1 MSGRLDAFFEFVR
14 RGLIEP
20 LGRLGGLLVAA
31 LRSLTAGLWRFR
43 WRVVITAVLVLIVYG
58 LCTHPPFESVRR
70 GEVLA
75 RTDALDGSV
84 SVYTSGTVLVLPGIH
99 QVRRYSIRDQV
110 YRPTESASA
119 TGPAPF
125 QSVEGLSIGV
135 DLAVRW
141 TVDRA
146 RLAQMSKEF
155 PDDISADLVAP
166 AVQGIVYPT
175 FARYSVREIFSQRR
189 TEIQRELIAELKPK
203 FTAMGL
209 VLREVD
215 MGKVDLPPDY
225 RAGME
230 KLLSE
235 ELETEKIHYTLQL
248 KEAQVKQ
255 QQLEAEADKVR
266 RQTAAEAAGQ
276 EQVIA
281 ARAQEET
288 MKHILP
294 FKQKQIEQRQLEAE
308 ADKVARIRTA
318 EGAAEARRI
327 EAKGEADS
335 RQKLADAEAYRL
347 DLVGKAS
354 AGQMEREGAL
364 VARYPLLIQKT
375 LADKLSDK
383 VQVIIAPLPAAGK
396 FIGSSLLGDQ
406 SPVNPVDD
414 AAAAVTSQAGAPGDS
429 RPHGDARHRGPGP
442 RRAARRAALE
452 RRRAHAAMARR
463 CARDPRRT
471 CRLPEGLRLSSRAGR
486 IPARGRGP
494 AGRALRDRRPRPSRR
509 AALPAR
515 EPGIR
520 GTRYQLRRGV
530 SQGRAAAS
538 HNRRALR
545 RHSPNGRAARRS
557 GLRQHGP
564 SRRFRSALG
573 SRRAVR
579 RSHARISSATAE
591 CESATTANC
600 FIAFWRSPR
609 RSRRSAH
616 AQSSASRG
624 PIASIRIWAPSRA
637 QPSTLNAPGC
647 SSRSKTAN

>member
-14 RGLIEP
+14 RGIIEP
-20 LGRLGGLLVAA
+20 LGRVGKWAA
-31 LRSLTAGLWRFR
+31 PALASLIAGLWRFR
-43 WRVVITAVLVLIVYG
+43 WRVVAVAVALTAVYAVWV
-58 LCTHPPFESVRR
+58 HPPFYSVRR
-70 GEVLA
+70 GEVLT
-75 RTDALDGSV
+75 RTSALDGSV
-84 SVYTSGTVLVLPGIH
+84 SIFSAGTVLILPGIH
-99 QVRRYSIRDQV
+99 QVRRYSVRDQV

-119 TGPAPF
+119 TGSAPF

-141 TVDRA
+141 TVDLA
-146 RLAQMSKEF
+146 RLAQTTKEF

-175 FARYSVREIFSQRR
+175 FSRYSVREIFSQRR
-189 TEIQRELIAELKPK
+189 MEIKQELITELKPK
-203 FTAMGL
+203 FAAVGL

-215 MGKVDLPPDY
+215 IGKVDLPPDY

-230 KLLSE
+230 KLLAQ

-255 QQLEAEADKVR
+255 QQIEAEADKVR
-266 RQTAAEAAGQ
+266 RQTAAEAAGE

-294 FKQKQIEQRQLEAE
+294 FKHKQIEQRQLEAE

-364 VARYPLLIQKT
+364 VARYPLLIQKA

-396 FIGSSLLGDQ
+396 FIGSSLIGDT
-406 SPVNPVDD
+406 STANSDD
-414 AAAAVTSQAGAPGDS
+414 AAAAAVATASAALRSKAGA
-429 RPHGDARHRGPGP
+429 A
-442 RRAARRAALE
+442 
-452 RRRAHAAMARR
+452 
-463 CARDPRRT
+463 
-471 CRLPEGLRLSSRAGR
+471 
-486 IPARGRGP
+486 
-494 AGRALRDRRPRPSRR
+494 
-509 AALPAR
+509 
-515 EPGIR
+515 
-520 GTRYQLRRGV
+520 
-530 SQGRAAAS
+530 
-538 HNRRALR
+538 
-545 RHSPNGRAARRS
+545 
-557 GLRQHGP
+557 
-564 SRRFRSALG
+564 
-573 SRRAVR
+573 
-579 RSHARISSATAE
+579 
-591 CESATTANC
+591 
-600 FIAFWRSPR
+600 
-609 RSRRSAH
+609 
-616 AQSSASRG
+616 
-624 PIASIRIWAPSRA
+624 
-637 QPSTLNAPGC
+637 
-647 SSRSKTAN
+647 K

>member
-1 MSGRLDAFFEFVR
+1 MSGRLDALFEFIR
-14 RGLIEP
+14 RYLIEP
-20 LGRLGGLLVAA
+20 LRRLGGSA
-31 LRSLTAGLWRFR
+31 SLWRFR
-43 WRVVITAVLVLIVYG
+43 WRLVTAGVLVLIIGCLV
-58 LCTHPPFESVRR
+58 THPPFDSVRR

-75 RTDALDGSV
+75 RTNSLDGSV
-84 SVYTSGTVLVLPGIH
+84 IVYTAGTALVLPGIH

-125 QSVEGLSIGV
+125 QSIEGLSIGV
-135 DLAVRW
+135 DLVVRW
-141 TVDRA
+141 SVDRA

-189 TEIQRELIAELKPK
+189 TEIQRELIAELEPK
-203 FTAMGL
+203 FTVMGL
-209 VLREVD
+209 VLRAVD
-215 MGKVDLPPDY
+215 VGKVDLPPDY

-281 ARAQEET
+281 AHAQEET
-288 MKHILP
+288 MRHILP

-308 ADKVARIRTA
+308 AEKVARIRTA

-347 DLVGKAS
+347 DLVGKAN

-396 FIGSSLLGDQ
+396 FIGSSLLGDL
-406 SPVNPVDD
+406 SPANPVDD
-414 AAAAVTSQAGAPGDS
+414 AAATVTA
-429 RPHGDARHRGPGP
+429 
-442 RRAARRAALE
+442 RAA
-452 RRRAHAAMARR
+452 
-463 CARDPRRT
+463 
-471 CRLPEGLRLSSRAGR
+471 
-486 IPARGRGP
+486 
-494 AGRALRDRRPRPSRR
+494 
-509 AALPAR
+509 
-515 EPGIR
+515 
-520 GTRYQLRRGV
+520 
-530 SQGRAAAS
+530 
-538 HNRRALR
+538 
-545 RHSPNGRAARRS
+545 
-557 GLRQHGP
+557 
-564 SRRFRSALG
+564 G
-573 SRRAVR
+573 SR
-579 RSHARISSATAE
+579 
-591 CESATTANC
+591 
-600 FIAFWRSPR
+600 
-609 RSRRSAH
+609 
-616 AQSSASRG
+616 
-624 PIASIRIWAPSRA
+624 
-637 QPSTLNAPGC
+637 
-647 SSRSKTAN
+647 

>member
-1 MSGRLDAFFEFVR
+1 MSGHLDAFFES
-14 RGLIEP
+14 LS
-20 LGRLGGLLVAA
+20 RLGGLLLAA
-31 LRSLTAGLWRFR
+31 LRSLTASLWCFR
-43 WRVVITAVLVLIVYG
+43 WRVVITAVLVLVVYSF
-58 LCTHPPFESVRR
+58 CTHPPFDSVRR
-70 GEVLA
+70 GEVLV

-84 SVYTSGTVLVLPGIH
+84 SIYTTGTILALPGIH

-110 YRPTESASA
+110 YRLADSTLA

-125 QSVEGLSIGV
+125 QSIEGLSIGV
-135 DLAVRW
+135 DLSVRW
-141 TVDRA
+141 TVDRS

-189 TEIQRELIAELKPK
+189 TEIQQELMAKLKPK

-215 MGKVDLPPDY
+215 IGKVDLPPDY

-327 EAKGEADS
+327 EARGEADS

-347 DLVGKAS
+347 ELVGKAS

-364 VARYPLLIQKT
+364 VTRYPLLIQKA

-396 FIGSSLLGDQ
+396 FIGSGFLGEQ
-406 SPVNPVDD
+406 GPVNPVDNV
-414 AAAAVTSQAGAPGDS
+414 AAAVTSQV
-429 RPHGDARHRGPGP
+429 
-442 RRAARRAALE
+442 
-452 RRRAHAAMARR
+452 
-463 CARDPRRT
+463 
-471 CRLPEGLRLSSRAGR
+471 
-486 IPARGRGP
+486 
-494 AGRALRDRRPRPSRR
+494 
-509 AALPAR
+509 
-515 EPGIR
+515 
-520 GTRYQLRRGV
+520 GV
-530 SQGRAAAS
+530 SR
-538 HNRRALR
+538 
-545 RHSPNGRAARRS
+545 
-557 GLRQHGP
+557 
-564 SRRFRSALG
+564 
-573 SRRAVR
+573 
-579 RSHARISSATAE
+579 
-591 CESATTANC
+591 
-600 FIAFWRSPR
+600 
-609 RSRRSAH
+609 
-616 AQSSASRG
+616 
-624 PIASIRIWAPSRA
+624 
-637 QPSTLNAPGC
+637 
-647 SSRSKTAN
+647 

>member
-1 MSGRLDAFFEFVR
+1 MSGRLDALFELIR

-20 LGRLGGLLVAA
+20 LGRLGNSVVAA
-31 LRSLTAGLWRFR
+31 LRSLTINLWSIR
-43 WRVVITAVLVLIVYG
+43 WRVAIAAVLGLIVYG
-58 LCTHPPFESVRR
+58 LCTHPPFVSVNR

-75 RTDALDGSV
+75 RTDAFDGSV
-84 SVYTSGTVLVLPGIH
+84 SVYSAGTVLALPGIH

-110 YRPTESASA
+110 FRPTDSASA
-119 TGPAPF
+119 TGAAPF

-135 DLAVRW
+135 ELEVRW

-146 RLAQMSKEF
+146 RLAQMTKEF

-189 TEIQRELIAELKPK
+189 TEIQQELTTQLKPK
-203 FTAMGL
+203 FAAMGL

-235 ELETEKIHYTLQL
+235 ELETEKIRYTLQL

-327 EAKGEADS
+327 EARGEADS

-347 DLVGKAS
+347 DLVGKVS
-354 AGQMEREGAL
+354 AGQMEREGA
-364 VARYPLLIQKT
+364 VVSRYPLLIQKT

-406 SPVNPVDD
+406 TQKPED
-414 AAAAVTSQAGAPGDS
+414 ATDTLVSQAGAS
-429 RPHGDARHRGPGP
+429 R
-442 RRAARRAALE
+442 
-452 RRRAHAAMARR
+452 
-463 CARDPRRT
+463 
-471 CRLPEGLRLSSRAGR
+471 
-486 IPARGRGP
+486 
-494 AGRALRDRRPRPSRR
+494 
-509 AALPAR
+509 
-515 EPGIR
+515 
-520 GTRYQLRRGV
+520 
-530 SQGRAAAS
+530 
-538 HNRRALR
+538 
-545 RHSPNGRAARRS
+545 
-557 GLRQHGP
+557 
-564 SRRFRSALG
+564 
-573 SRRAVR
+573 
-579 RSHARISSATAE
+579 
-591 CESATTANC
+591 
-600 FIAFWRSPR
+600 
-609 RSRRSAH
+609 
-616 AQSSASRG
+616 
-624 PIASIRIWAPSRA
+624 
-637 QPSTLNAPGC
+637 
-647 SSRSKTAN
+647 

>member
-1 MSGRLDAFFEFVR
+1 MSGRLDALLEFVR

-20 LGRLGGLLVAA
+20 LSRLGGWVIAA
-31 LRSLTAGLWRFR
+31 LGSLSPGLWRFR
-43 WRVVITAVLVLIVYG
+43 WRVVISAVLILILYG
-58 LCTHPPFESVRR
+58 LCIHPPFVSVRR

-84 SVYTSGTVLVLPGIH
+84 SVYSGGTVLVLPGIH

-110 YRPTESASA
+110 YRPTDSASA

-166 AVQGIVYPT
+166 AVQGIVYPA

-189 TEIQRELIAELKPK
+189 TEIQRELIAELRPK
-203 FTAMGL
+203 FMAMGL
-209 VLREVD
+209 VLRAVD

-235 ELETEKIHYTLQL
+235 ELETEKIHYSLQL

-255 QQLEAEADKVR
+255 QQVEAEADKVR

-308 ADKVARIRTA
+308 AEKVARIRTA
-318 EGAAEARRI
+318 EGTAEARRI

-347 DLVGKAS
+347 DLVGKAN

-396 FIGSSLLGDQ
+396 FLGSNLIGDQ
-406 SPVNPVDD
+406 SAVSPVAD
-414 AAAAVTSQAGAPGDS
+414 AAAAVTSQ
-429 RPHGDARHRGPGP
+429 
-442 RRAARRAALE
+442 
-452 RRRAHAAMARR
+452 
-463 CARDPRRT
+463 
-471 CRLPEGLRLSSRAGR
+471 
-486 IPARGRGP
+486 GRG
-494 AGRALRDRRPRPSRR
+494 
-509 AALPAR
+509 
-515 EPGIR
+515 
-520 GTRYQLRRGV
+520 
-530 SQGRAAAS
+530 
-538 HNRRALR
+538 
-545 RHSPNGRAARRS
+545 SP
-557 GLRQHGP
+557 
-564 SRRFRSALG
+564 
-573 SRRAVR
+573 
-579 RSHARISSATAE
+579 
-591 CESATTANC
+591 
-600 FIAFWRSPR
+600 
-609 RSRRSAH
+609 
-616 AQSSASRG
+616 
-624 PIASIRIWAPSRA
+624 
-637 QPSTLNAPGC
+637 
-647 SSRSKTAN
+647 

>member
-14 RGLIEP
+14 RGFIEP
-20 LGRLGGLLVAA
+20 LGRLGGLVVAA
-31 LRSLTAGLWRFR
+31 LGFLATGLWRFR
-43 WRVVITAVLVLIVYG
+43 GRALITAVLVLIVYG

-84 SVYTSGTVLVLPGIH
+84 SVYTAGTVLVLPGIH

-110 YRPTESASA
+110 YRPAESASA

-166 AVQGIVYPT
+166 AVQSIVYPT

-189 TEIQRELIAELKPK
+189 TEIQEKLLAELKPK

-294 FKQKQIEQRQLEAE
+294 FKQKQIQQRQLEAE

-327 EAKGEADS
+327 EARGEADS
-335 RQKLADAEAYRL
+335 REKLADAEAYRL

-364 VARYPLLIQKT
+364 VSRYPLLIQKT

-406 SPVNPVDD
+406 SPVTAVDD
-414 AAAAVTSQAGAPGDS
+414 AAAKVTSQV
-429 RPHGDARHRGPGP
+429 
-442 RRAARRAALE
+442 
-452 RRRAHAAMARR
+452 
-463 CARDPRRT
+463 
-471 CRLPEGLRLSSRAGR
+471 
-486 IPARGRGP
+486 
-494 AGRALRDRRPRPSRR
+494 
-509 AALPAR
+509 
-515 EPGIR
+515 
-520 GTRYQLRRGV
+520 GV
-530 SQGRAAAS
+530 SR
-538 HNRRALR
+538 
-545 RHSPNGRAARRS
+545 
-557 GLRQHGP
+557 
-564 SRRFRSALG
+564 
-573 SRRAVR
+573 
-579 RSHARISSATAE
+579 
-591 CESATTANC
+591 
-600 FIAFWRSPR
+600 
-609 RSRRSAH
+609 
-616 AQSSASRG
+616 
-624 PIASIRIWAPSRA
+624 
-637 QPSTLNAPGC
+637 
-647 SSRSKTAN
+647 

>member
-1 MSGRLDAFFEFVR
+1 MSAGLDALLEFVR
-14 RGLIEP
+14 RGIIQP
-20 LGRLGGLLVAA
+20 LVGLAGLVLVA
-31 LRSLTAGLWRFR
+31 LRSLASGLWRFR
-43 WRVVITAVLVLIVYG
+43 WRLVIAAVLLLILHG
-58 LCTHPPFESVRR
+58 LYTHPPFESVRR

-84 SVYTSGTVLVLPGIH
+84 TVYSSGTVLVIPGIH
-99 QVRRYSIRDQV
+99 EVRHYSIRDQV
-110 YRPTESASA
+110 YRPTEAESA

-125 QSVEGLSIGV
+125 QSIEGLSIGV

-141 TVDRA
+141 TVDRT
-146 RLAQMSKEF
+146 RVAQMSREF

-166 AVQGIVYPT
+166 AVLGIAYPT

-189 TEIQRELIAELKPK
+189 TEIQRQLLAELNPK

-235 ELETEKIHYTLQL
+235 ELETEKVHYTLQL

-308 ADKVARIRTA
+308 AEKVSRIRTA

-364 VARYPLLIQKT
+364 VSRYPLLIQKT

-383 VQVIIAPLPAAGK
+383 VQVIIAPLPTAGK

-406 SPVNPVDD
+406 TPPNPVDNTS
-414 AAAAVTSQAGAPGDS
+414 AVTLQAGDS
-429 RPHGDARHRGPGP
+429 R
-442 RRAARRAALE
+442 
-452 RRRAHAAMARR
+452 
-463 CARDPRRT
+463 
-471 CRLPEGLRLSSRAGR
+471 
-486 IPARGRGP
+486 
-494 AGRALRDRRPRPSRR
+494 
-509 AALPAR
+509 
-515 EPGIR
+515 
-520 GTRYQLRRGV
+520 
-530 SQGRAAAS
+530 
-538 HNRRALR
+538 
-545 RHSPNGRAARRS
+545 
-557 GLRQHGP
+557 
-564 SRRFRSALG
+564 
-573 SRRAVR
+573 
-579 RSHARISSATAE
+579 
-591 CESATTANC
+591 
-600 FIAFWRSPR
+600 
-609 RSRRSAH
+609 
-616 AQSSASRG
+616 
-624 PIASIRIWAPSRA
+624 
-637 QPSTLNAPGC
+637 
-647 SSRSKTAN
+647 

>member
-1 MSGRLDAFFEFVR
+1 MSGRLDGFFEFVR

-20 LGRLGGLLVAA
+20 LGRLGVLAGAA
-31 LRSLTAGLWRFR
+31 LRSLAAGLWRFR
-43 WRVVITAVLVLIVYG
+43 WRVAAIAVFGLIVYG
-58 LCTHPPFESVRR
+58 LCTHPPLESVRR

-84 SVYTSGTVLVLPGIH
+84 SVYTAGTVLVVPGIH

-110 YRPTESASA
+110 YRPEDSASA

-125 QSVEGLSIGV
+125 QSIEGLSIGV

-146 RLAQMSKEF
+146 RLAQMSREF
-155 PDDISADLVAP
+155 PDDIEADLVAP

-189 TEIQRELIAELKPK
+189 TEIRDELIAALKPK
-203 FTAMGL
+203 FAAMGL
-209 VLREVD
+209 VLRDVE
-215 MGKVDLPPDY
+215 MGKVDLPADY

-308 ADKVARIRTA
+308 AEKVARIRTA

-327 EAKGEADS
+327 EARGEADS

-347 DLVGKAS
+347 DLVGKAN

-375 LADKLSDK
+375 LADKLSDR

-396 FIGSSLLGDQ
+396 FLGSSLIGDQ
-406 SPVNPVDD
+406 ISPNPVDEI
-414 AAAAVTSQAGAPGDS
+414 
-429 RPHGDARHRGPGP
+429 
-442 RRAARRAALE
+442 AAL
-452 RRRAHAAMARR
+452 
-463 CARDPRRT
+463 T
-471 CRLPEGLRLSSRAGR
+471 
-486 IPARGRGP
+486 
-494 AGRALRDRRPRPSRR
+494 
-509 AALPAR
+509 
-515 EPGIR
+515 
-520 GTRYQLRRGV
+520 
-530 SQGRAAAS
+530 
-538 HNRRALR
+538 
-545 RHSPNGRAARRS
+545 
-557 GLRQHGP
+557 
-564 SRRFRSALG
+564 
-573 SRRAVR
+573 
-579 RSHARISSATAE
+579 
-591 CESATTANC
+591 
-600 FIAFWRSPR
+600 
-609 RSRRSAH
+609 
-616 AQSSASRG
+616 
-624 PIASIRIWAPSRA
+624 
-637 QPSTLNAPGC
+637 
-647 SSRSKTAN
+647 SKTAAPSSKAGASR

>member
-14 RGLIEP
+14 RGLVEP
-20 LGRLGGLLVAA
+20 LGRLGGLLAAA
-31 LRSLTAGLWRFR
+31 LRSLITGLWRFR
-43 WRVVITAVLVLIVYG
+43 WRVSITAVLGLIVYA
-58 LCTHPPFESVRR
+58 LCTHPPFATVRR

-84 SVYTSGTVLVLPGIH
+84 SVYTAGTVIVLPGIH

-110 YRPTESASA
+110 YRPAESASA

-141 TVDRA
+141 TVDLA
-146 RLAQMSKEF
+146 RLPQKTKEF

-189 TEIQRELIAELKPK
+189 TEIKEELIAALKPK
-203 FTAMGL
+203 FSAAGL

-215 MGKVDLPPDY
+215 IGKVDLPPDY

-294 FKQKQIEQRQLEAE
+294 FKQKQIQQRQLEAE

-318 EGAAEARRI
+318 EGSAEARRI
-327 EAKGEADS
+327 EARGEADS

-347 DLVGKAS
+347 DLVGKANS
-354 AGQMEREGAL
+354 GQLEREGVL
-364 VARYPLLIQKT
+364 VTRYPLLIQKT

-383 VQVIIAPLPAAGK
+383 VQVIIAPMPAAGK

-406 SPVNPVDD
+406 NPVNPLD
-414 AAAAVTSQAGAPGDS
+414 AAAATTSQV
-429 RPHGDARHRGPGP
+429 R
-442 RRAARRAALE
+442 
-452 RRRAHAAMARR
+452 
-463 CARDPRRT
+463 
-471 CRLPEGLRLSSRAGR
+471 
-486 IPARGRGP
+486 
-494 AGRALRDRRPRPSRR
+494 
-509 AALPAR
+509 
-515 EPGIR
+515 
-520 GTRYQLRRGV
+520 
-530 SQGRAAAS
+530 
-538 HNRRALR
+538 
-545 RHSPNGRAARRS
+545 
-557 GLRQHGP
+557 
-564 SRRFRSALG
+564 G
-573 SRRAVR
+573 SR
-579 RSHARISSATAE
+579 
-591 CESATTANC
+591 
-600 FIAFWRSPR
+600 
-609 RSRRSAH
+609 
-616 AQSSASRG
+616 
-624 PIASIRIWAPSRA
+624 
-637 QPSTLNAPGC
+637 
-647 SSRSKTAN
+647 

>member
-1 MSGRLDAFFEFVR
+1 MSGRLDAFFEFVQ
-14 RGLIEP
+14 RGLVEP
-20 LGRLGGLLVAA
+20 VGRLLSLMADAFRALAA
-31 LRSLTAGLWRFR
+31 GIWRYR
-43 WRVVITAVLVLIVYG
+43 WRAAITAVLALSVYA
-58 LCTHPPFESVRR
+58 LWRHPPFDSVRR

-84 SVYTSGTVLVLPGIH
+84 TVFTAGTVLVLPGVH

-110 YRPTESASA
+110 YRPTDSASA
-119 TGPAPF
+119 TGSAPF

-141 TVDRA
+141 TVDLA

-155 PDDISADLVAP
+155 PDDISLDLVAP

-175 FARYSVREIFSQRR
+175 LARYTVREIFSQKR
-189 TEIQRELIAELKPK
+189 TEIQQELLTALKPK

-215 MGKVDLPPDY
+215 IGKVDLPADY

-255 QQLEAEADKVR
+255 EQLEAEADKVR

-308 ADKVARIRTA
+308 AEKVARIRTA

-335 RQKLADAEAYRL
+335 RLKLADAEAYRL
-347 DLVGKAS
+347 DLVGKAN

-396 FIGSSLLGDQ
+396 FIGSSLLGEQ
-406 SPVNPVDD
+406 SAVSPIESP
-414 AAAAVTSQAGAPGDS
+414 AAIVTSQTG
-429 RPHGDARHRGPGP
+429 
-442 RRAARRAALE
+442 
-452 RRRAHAAMARR
+452 
-463 CARDPRRT
+463 
-471 CRLPEGLRLSSRAGR
+471 
-486 IPARGRGP
+486 
-494 AGRALRDRRPRPSRR
+494 
-509 AALPAR
+509 
-515 EPGIR
+515 
-520 GTRYQLRRGV
+520 
-530 SQGRAAAS
+530 
-538 HNRRALR
+538 
-545 RHSPNGRAARRS
+545 
-557 GLRQHGP
+557 
-564 SRRFRSALG
+564 
-573 SRRAVR
+573 
-579 RSHARISSATAE
+579 
-591 CESATTANC
+591 
-600 FIAFWRSPR
+600 SPR
-609 RSRRSAH
+609 
-616 AQSSASRG
+616 
-624 PIASIRIWAPSRA
+624 
-637 QPSTLNAPGC
+637 
-647 SSRSKTAN
+647 

>member
-1 MSGRLDAFFEFVR
+1 MAKMSGRLDAFFEFVR

-20 LGRLGGLLVAA
+20 LGRLGSLSVAA
-31 LRSLTAGLWRFR
+31 LRSLSIGLWHFR
-43 WRVVITAVLVLIVYG
+43 WRVVTIAVLGLIVYG
-58 LCTHPPFESVRR
+58 LYTHPPFDSVRR
-70 GEVLA
+70 GEVLT
-75 RTDALDGSV
+75 RSDALDGSV
-84 SVYTSGTVLVLPGIH
+84 NVYTAGTVLVLPGIH
-99 QVRRYSIRDQV
+99 QVRRYSIRDEV

-119 TGPAPF
+119 TGSAPF

-141 TVDRA
+141 TVDLA
-146 RLAQMSKEF
+146 RLSQMTKEF

-189 TEIQRELIAELKPK
+189 AEIKQELIAALKPK

-209 VLREVD
+209 VLREVNI
-215 MGKVDLPPDY
+215 GKVDLPPDY

-308 ADKVARIRTA
+308 ADKVSRIRTA

-327 EAKGEADS
+327 EARGEADS

-347 DLVGKAS
+347 DLVGKANS
-354 AGQMEREGAL
+354 GQMEREGVL
-364 VARYPLLIQKT
+364 VSRYPLLIQKT

-406 SPVNPVDD
+406 SLVNPVDD
-414 AAAAVTSQAGAPGDS
+414 AAAALTPKAGAPTS
-429 RPHGDARHRGPGP
+429 K
-442 RRAARRAALE
+442 
-452 RRRAHAAMARR
+452 
-463 CARDPRRT
+463 
-471 CRLPEGLRLSSRAGR
+471 AG
-486 IPARGRGP
+486 
-494 AGRALRDRRPRPSRR
+494 
-509 AALPAR
+509 
-515 EPGIR
+515 
-520 GTRYQLRRGV
+520 
-530 SQGRAAAS
+530 
-538 HNRRALR
+538 
-545 RHSPNGRAARRS
+545 
-557 GLRQHGP
+557 
-564 SRRFRSALG
+564 
-573 SRRAVR
+573 
-579 RSHARISSATAE
+579 
-591 CESATTANC
+591 
-600 FIAFWRSPR
+600 
-609 RSRRSAH
+609 
-616 AQSSASRG
+616 ASR
-624 PIASIRIWAPSRA
+624 
-637 QPSTLNAPGC
+637 
-647 SSRSKTAN
+647 

>member
-20 LGRLGGLLVAA
+20 LGRLGGLLVTA
-31 LRSLTAGLWRFR
+31 LQSLGIGLWRFR
-43 WRVVITAVLVLIVYG
+43 WRVVTTAVLVLIVYG
-58 LCTHPPFESVRR
+58 FYTHPPFDSVRR

-75 RTDALDGSV
+75 RIDGLDGSV
-84 SVYTSGTVLVLPGIH
+84 NVYTAGTVLVLPGIH
-99 QVRRYSIRDQV
+99 QVRHYSIRDQV

-119 TGPAPF
+119 TGSAPF

-135 DLAVRW
+135 DLTVRW
-141 TVDRA
+141 TVDLA
-146 RLAQMSKEF
+146 RLSQMTKEF

-189 TEIQRELIAELKPK
+189 TEIKQELIAALKPK

-215 MGKVDLPPDY
+215 IGKVDLPPDY

-230 KLLSE
+230 KLLAE

-288 MKHILP
+288 MRHILP

-308 ADKVARIRTA
+308 ADKVSRIRTA

-327 EAKGEADS
+327 EARGEADA

-347 DLVGKAS
+347 DLVGKANS
-354 AGQMEREGAL
+354 GQMEREGVL
-364 VARYPLLIQKT
+364 VSRYPLLIQKT

-396 FIGSSLLGDQ
+396 FIGSSLIGDQ
-406 SPVNPVDD
+406 SSVNPVDD
-414 AAAAVTSQAGAPGDS
+414 VAATLTSKVGAPTLKTG
-429 RPHGDARHRGPGP
+429 
-442 RRAARRAALE
+442 
-452 RRRAHAAMARR
+452 
-463 CARDPRRT
+463 
-471 CRLPEGLRLSSRAGR
+471 
-486 IPARGRGP
+486 
-494 AGRALRDRRPRPSRR
+494 
-509 AALPAR
+509 
-515 EPGIR
+515 
-520 GTRYQLRRGV
+520 
-530 SQGRAAAS
+530 
-538 HNRRALR
+538 
-545 RHSPNGRAARRS
+545 
-557 GLRQHGP
+557 
-564 SRRFRSALG
+564 
-573 SRRAVR
+573 
-579 RSHARISSATAE
+579 
-591 CESATTANC
+591 
-600 FIAFWRSPR
+600 
-609 RSRRSAH
+609 
-616 AQSSASRG
+616 ASR
-624 PIASIRIWAPSRA
+624 
-637 QPSTLNAPGC
+637 
-647 SSRSKTAN
+647 